1 MSKLSKSAR
10 PAKSGHLGLRARV
23 MLSGIAVLL
32 VGILGAGGVAAWMAY
47 DQAKSDAAA
56 NLKAIASS
64 TGRQVTGF
72 IQSAVDVAET
82 EARMMEGAKAG
93 QMPRSFIKSLAVSV
107 IRAHPEFV
115 GTTVAFEPNGYD
127 DDAPFAGKK
136 PATDA
141 DGNYVPVYVDSMAG
155 EAPEQ
160 DETGRFVPYYY
171 NTSDKGVAIVPLIM
185 TLEAGI
191 QGWYIDPL
199 QAKRTMLTPPYIYP
213 VENVDVLMSTISV
226 PMMHEGKAFGI
237 ATIDMPLTK
246 VTETLAAIK
255 PMGDG
260 QVLLL
265 SHDGIWAANPNAER
279 IGQPI
284 GRTKD
289 GDFAD
294 EADLKPMYESYLAG
308 KSAEPVMQMDASGEH
323 FVVFA
328 PISFRGPAEV
338 WTLVLQVPVATVLK
352 EANEL
357 IYTLIGIV
365 AAALL
370 LGALMF
376 AWVGNRISKP
386 IVALAKVTSDV
397 SHGNFAATVI
407 GVERG
412 DEIGELARSIE
423 VLKQG
428 QQEKLR
434 LEEEQKLTAERAE
447 VEKKAAMKALA
458 DGFERSVKGVVDSVT
473 SSAQQLQK
481 HAQSMSKVAEGATH
495 RIGEASGATD
505 NASGSVDA
513 VAAAAEQLS
522 ASISEISRQVASSS
536 DVARTAVGEIGRA
549 NDTMKNLVVV
559 SERIGEVVKL
569 ITAIAEQTN
578 LLALNATIEA
588 ARAGEAGKGFA
599 VVANE
604 VKALASQTTK
614 ATEGISVEIQAIQSS
629 TDNVAKAMA
638 TVTGTIERIDEI
650 SSSIAAA
657 VEEQSAATREISSN
671 AQQASSGT
679 QSVRQNID
687 GVESAVRSASDT
699 AAGVLNAA
707 EMMAE
712 QAKSLNREVESFIA
726 EVRAS

>member
-1 MSKLSKSAR
+1 M
-10 PAKSGHLGLRARV
+10 GLRARV

-32 VGILGAGGVAAWMAY
+32 VGIIGAGGVAGWMAY
-47 DQAKSDAAA
+47 DQAKSDASA
-56 NLKAIASS
+56 NLKAIATG

-82 EARMMEGAKAG
+82 VGRTIEGAKVG
-93 QMPRSFIKSLAVSV
+93 KLPRTYIKDLAVA
-107 IRAHPEFV
+107 IIAAHPEFV

-127 DDAPFAGKK
+127 DDAPFAGKA
-136 PATDA
+136 PQTDA
-141 DGNYVPVYVDSMAG
+141 TGAFVPYFVKSDTGAP
-155 EAPEQ
+155 PEQ

-171 NTSDKGVAIVPLIM
+171 NNAEKGVAIVPLVM

-191 QGWYIDPL
+191 QGWYLDPL
-199 QAKRTMLTPPYIYP
+199 QAGHTMLTAPYIYP
-213 VENVDVLMSTISV
+213 VDGVDVLMSTVSV
-226 PMMHEGKAFGI
+226 PLMEGGKGFGI
-237 ATIDMPLTK
+237 ATIDLPLTK
-246 VTETLAAIK
+246 VAETLNGIK

-260 QVLLL
+260 QVMLL
-265 SHDGIWAANPNAER
+265 SHDGVWAANSDAKR

-284 GRTKD
+284 GKEKD
-289 GDFAD
+289 ADFAA
-294 EADLKPMYESYLAG
+294 EADLKPMYDSFLAS
-308 KSAEPVMQMDASGEH
+308 KSAEPVMQMDASGQH

-338 WTLVLQVPVATVLK
+338 WTLVVQVPVATVLK

-357 IYTLIGIV
+357 IYTILGIV
-365 AAALL
+365 IAALI
-370 LGALMF
+370 LGAIMF
-376 AWVGNRISKP
+376 AWVGSRIAKP
-386 IVALAKVTSDV
+386 IVALAHVTSDV
-397 SHGNFAATVI
+397 AHGNFTVEVK
-407 GVERG
+407 GAERG
-412 DEIGELARSIE
+412 DEIGELARSVE

-428 QQEKLR
+428 QQDKLR
-434 LEEEQKLTAERAE
+434 LEEEQKLATERAE
-447 VEKKAAMKALA
+447 VEKRAAMKALA

-473 SSAQQLQK
+473 ASAQQLQT
-481 HAQSMSKVAEGATH
+481 HAQSMSQVAEGATQ

-536 DVARTAVGEIGRA
+536 DVARAAVGEIGKA
-549 NDTMKNLVVV
+549 NETMKNLVVV

-614 ATEGISVEIQAIQSS
+614 ATEGISVEIQAIQGS
-629 TDNVAKAMA
+629 TDNVAKAMQA
-638 TVTGTIERIDEI
+638 VTSTIERIDEI

-657 VEEQSAATREISSN
+657 VEEQSAATREISTN
-671 AQQASSGT
+671 AQQASGGT

-687 GVESAVRSASDT
+687 GVETAVRSARDT

>member
-1 MSKLSKSAR
+1 MSELSKASR
-10 PAKSGHLGLRARV
+10 SGKSGKLGLRARV

-32 VGILGAGGVAAWMAY
+32 AGIVGAGAVAGWMAY
-47 DQAKSDAAA
+47 TQAKQDAAA
-56 NLKAIASS
+56 NLTAIALG
-64 TGRQVTGF
+64 TAQQVTGS
-72 IQSAVDVAET
+72 IQPAVDIAET
-82 EARMMEGAKAG
+82 IGRAMEGGKASG
-93 QMPRSFIKSLAVSV
+93 LSRTAIKGLAMPI
-107 IRAHPEFV
+107 IHAHQNFV
-115 GTTVAFEPNGYD
+115 GTTIVFEPNGYD
-127 DDAPFAGKK
+127 NNDAAFKGI
-136 PATDA
+136 
-141 DGNYVPVYVDSMAG
+141 
-155 EAPEQ
+155 APEQ
-160 DETGRFVPYYY
+160 DAEGRFVPYYY
-171 NTSDKGVAIVPLIM
+171 NKKDGTVGIDPLIM
-185 TLEAGI
+185 TVEAGI
-191 QGWYIDPL
+191 EGWYLTPM
-199 QAKRTMLTPPYIYP
+199 KNGRTTLTPPYIYP
-213 VENVDVLMSTISV
+213 VEGEDVLMSTVSV
-226 PMMHEGKAFGI
+226 PMVADGKPFGI
-237 ATIDMPLTK
+237 ATIDMRLTK
-246 VTETLAAIK
+246 LTETLGAIK
-255 PMGDG
+255 PMGTG
-260 QVLLL
+260 RVLLL
-265 SHDGIWAANPNAER
+265 SDNGIWAAHPDPKR
-279 IGQPI
+279 LGQI
-284 GRTKD
+284 I
-289 GDFAD
+289 AV
-294 EADLKPMYESYLAG
+294 ESYSEKGADGADVAKTRDFGAEQGLKAMYDAFLAS
-308 KSAEPVMQMDASGEH
+308 KSALPSTAIDTASGN
-323 FVVFA
+323 FYVFA
-328 PISFRGPAEV
+328 PISFVGPTEI
-338 WTLVLQVPVATVLK
+338 WTLVVEVPIATVLADAEK
-352 EANEL
+352 L
-357 IYTLIGIV
+357 IYTIIVIV
-365 AAALL
+365 AVALL
-370 LGALMF
+370 LGVLIF
-376 AWVGNRISKP
+376 AWVGGRIAKP
-386 IVALAKVTSDV
+386 IVALANVTSEV
-397 SHGNFAATVI
+397 AHGNFAVEVK

-412 DEIGELARSIE
+412 DEIGELARSVE

-428 QQEKLR
+428 QQDKMR
-434 LEEEQKLTAERAE
+434 LEEEQKRAAERAE
-447 VEKKAAMKALA
+447 VEKRAAMKALA

-473 SSAQQLQK
+473 NSAQQLQK
-481 HAQSMSKVAEGATH
+481 HAQSMSKVAEGATQ

-638 TVTGTIERIDEI
+638 TVTSTIERIDEI

-687 GVESAVRSASDT
+687 GVENAVRSASDT

>member
-1 MSKLSKSAR
+1 MSGVSKSGR
-10 PAKSGHLGLRARV
+10 IGLRARV
-23 MLSGIAVLL
+23 MLSGIAVLV
-32 VGILGAGGVAAWMAY
+32 VGIAGAGAVAGWMAY
-47 DQAKSDAAA
+47 AQAKEDAAA
-56 NLKAIASS
+56 NLKSIAIG
-64 TGRQVTGF
+64 TGRQVAGF
-72 IQSAVDVAET
+72 IQPAVDVAET
-82 EARMMEGAKAG
+82 IAHAVEGGKSSAL
-93 QMPRSFIKSLAVSV
+93 PRTAIKGLVV
-107 IRAHPEFV
+107 PIIRAHPEFV
-115 GTTVAFEPNGYD
+115 GATVAFEPSGYD
-127 DDAPFAGKK
+127 DDTPFKGTAPAVDAAG
-136 PATDA
+136 A
-141 DGNYVPVYVDSMAG
+141 YVPFYVDSQQG
-155 EAPEQ
+155 TPPEN
-160 DETGRFVPYYY
+160 DADGRFVPYYY
-171 NTSDKGVAIVPLIM
+171 NTADKGVAIVPLVM
-185 TLEAGI
+185 TIEAGI
-191 QGWYIDPL
+191 EGWYLNPL
-199 QAKRTMLTPPYIYP
+199 KAARSMLTPPYIYP
-213 VENVDVLMSTISV
+213 VDNVNVLMSTLSV
-226 PMMHEGKAFGI
+226 PMMSDGKGFGI
-237 ATIDMPLTK
+237 ATIDLPLTK
-246 VTETLAAIK
+246 VTETLNGIK

-260 QVLLL
+260 RVLLL
-265 SHDGIWAANPNAER
+265 SDNAVWAANPDPER
-279 IGQPI
+279 IGQ
-284 GRTKD
+284 TLAVDKD
-289 GDFAD
+289 GTFAP
-294 EADLKPMYESYLAG
+294 EAEMKAMYDAFLAS
-308 KSAEPVMQMDASGEH
+308 KSTDPVMQLNAAGDS
-323 FVVFA
+323 FIVFS
-328 PISFRGPAEV
+328 PITFKGPMEI
-338 WTLVLQVPVATVLK
+338 WTLVVEVPVATVLK
-352 EANEL
+352 EANDL
-357 IYTLIGIV
+357 ILTIIGIV
-365 AAALL
+365 AVALL
-370 LGALMF
+370 IGGIIFAL
-376 AWVGNRISKP
+376 VGGRIAKP
-386 IVALAKVTSDV
+386 IVALAAATGDIAA
-397 SHGNFAATVI
+397 GNFAVEVKGA
-407 GVERG
+407 ERG
-412 DEIGELARSIE
+412 DEIGELARSVE

-434 LEEEQKLTAERAE
+434 LEDEQKLAAERAE
-447 VEKKAAMKALA
+447 VEKRAAMKALA

-481 HAQSMSKVAEGATH
+481 HAQSMSEVAEGATH

-513 VAAAAEQLS
+513 VAAAAEELS

-536 DVARTAVGEIGRA
+536 DVARAAVGEIGRA

-638 TVTGTIERIDEI
+638 TVTSTIERIDEI

-657 VEEQSAATREISSN
+657 VEEQSAATREISTN
-671 AQQASSGT
+671 AQQASTGT

-687 GVESAVRSASDT
+687 GVETAVRSASDT